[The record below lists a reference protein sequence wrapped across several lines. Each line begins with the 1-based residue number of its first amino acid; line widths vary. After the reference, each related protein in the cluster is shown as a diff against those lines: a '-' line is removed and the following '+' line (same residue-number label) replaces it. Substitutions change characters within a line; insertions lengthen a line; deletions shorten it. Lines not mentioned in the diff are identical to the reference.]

1 MTRLL
6 NTAVIAWRK
15 KADYPGAETFRGSP
29 TTPAMAK
36 LWAEKMNKECPD
48 LMHWVESVVD
58 YGEAKKVLAE
68 LGYTIEEGAT
78 EQQIDEALL
87 LAQMT
92 GELRP

>member
-15 KADYPGAETFRGSP
+15 KADYSGAETFRGSP

-48 LMHWVESVVD
+48 LMHWVESV
-58 YGEAKKVLAE
+58 
-68 LGYTIEEGAT
+68 EEGAT